1 MAESGSGAERTEQ
14 ATPKR
19 LEEAR
24 KKGQVPRS
32 IELSMAAV
40 CIAAAAAIYTLGGG
54 AAGKFADLM
63 RGLLTLSPNRRWA
76 RA

>member
-1 MAESGSGAERTEQ
+1 MSESAAERTEQ

-32 IELSMAAV
+32 VDLSTATV
-40 CIAAAAAIYTLGGG
+40 CT
-54 AAGKFADLM
+54 K
-63 RGLLTLSPNRRWA
+63 LSW
-76 RA
+76 

>member
-1 MAESGSGAERTEQ
+1 MAESGAERTEQ

-40 CIAAAAAIYTLGGG
+40 CIAAAAAIYTLGD
-54 AAGKFADLM
+54 AAPRAS
-63 RGLLTLSPNRRWA
+63 SPSSCA
-76 RA
+76 AA

>member
-1 MAESGSGAERTEQ
+1 MAESGAERTEQ

-40 CIAAAAAIYTLGGG
+40 CVSRPL
-54 AAGKFADLM
+54 
-63 RGLLTLSPNRRWA
+63 RLSTRWGVA
-76 RA
+76 RPASSPT